1 MSENT
6 MLVPQ
11 MGINMEQATA
21 NCEELAKAIHEITAG
36 VLTTVNSFCRWS
48 SGWRRRWQHSR
59 KWKRRCAGRRL
70 TTARFIT
77 ATATPK
83 RSGSARST
91 PSGSWSGTE
100 RRWPRVEA
108 ESQQNQPLQS
118 GGDIQAP
125 AGYAPRGFPES
136 ECRPDY
142 WLEWTTDDGHTKA
155 FLSSSLGHP
164 ILTITTHDA
173 AGGQLYHEAHRLSVE
188 GLRERGMVEE
198 VNTAMERRWQAH
210 GRA

>member
-21 NCEELAKAIHEITAG
+21 NCEELAKAIREITAG
-36 VLTTVNSFCRWS
+36 VLTTVNSFCRWI
-48 SGWRRRWQHSR
+48 QQVAAEVAAQQE
-59 KWKRRCAGRRL
+59 WKRRCAGRRL

-108 ESQQNQPLQS
+108 ES
-118 GGDIQAP
+118 
-125 AGYAPRGFPES
+125 
-136 ECRPDY
+136 
-142 WLEWTTDDGHTKA
+142 
-155 FLSSSLGHP
+155 
-164 ILTITTHDA
+164 
-173 AGGQLYHEAHRLSVE
+173 
-188 GLRERGMVEE
+188 
-198 VNTAMERRWQAH
+198 
-210 GRA
+210 